1 MVNGTCYVS
10 IVSIQDEDSNDNKQD
25 NNNNKNDKN
34 NNEDNNE
41 DNNDHNNN
49 NNKDK
54 NKENNNNY
62 CKQVFHPQETRC
74 LSTGSPILTSPSP

>member
-10 IVSIQDEDSNDNKQD
+10 IVSIQDEDSNDNKED

-34 NNEDNNE
+34 NNE

-74 LSTGSPILTSPSP
+74 LSTGSRILTSPSP

>member
-34 NNEDNNE
+34 NNEDNN
-41 DNNDHNNN
+41 DHNNN

-74 LSTGSPILTSPSP
+74 LLTGSPILISPSP